1 MGEFTHPAHLPH
13 SCPSLQDVHAS
24 QSDGCMGLPINQL
37 RWSPQPGSNAARPLP
52 IAGRRRVVGRPDWVK
67 SPNPVRARWPSNHQ
81 HWEVEMRWTK
91 PEAEVVAVTME
102 VTAYVAT
109 L

>member
-1 MGEFTHPAHLPH
+1 MAAT
-13 SCPSLQDVHAS
+13 
-24 QSDGCMGLPINQL
+24 
-37 RWSPQPGSNAARPLP
+37 RTTTARPLP
-52 IAGRRRVVGRPDWVK
+52 ITGRRRVDARPDWVK
-67 SPNPVRARWPSNHQ
+67 KPNPVRARWPSNQ
-81 HWEVEMRWTK
+81 QREVEMRWTK

>member
-1 MGEFTHPAHLPH
+1 LANHLK
-13 SCPSLQDVHAS
+13 SFWNN
-24 QSDGCMGLPINQL
+24 GLSPPPGANTTSARVL
-37 RWSPQPGSNAARPLP
+37 RSR
-52 IAGRRRVVGRPDWVK
+52 GRRRGILSSDWVK
-67 SPNPVRARWPSNHQ
+67 KPNALSRSPLLEDSPMA
-81 HWEVEMRWTK
+81 WTK